1 MKPTDLTRPDRLFLQ
16 GLSALSDFA
25 TDLYSDQKQKAKAS
39 AKLAYIGETKTSKV
53 DTQLFSYGPTHCEI
67 NNDVKDYD
75 FFQDAN
81 IHWLN
86 IDGVHN
92 VELVTAISEQA
103 KLDRLTVRQILDT
116 TQRPKIEDMESYFSI
131 NLQSTIVKKES
142 LELEHIS
149 FILGENYVLS
159 FQEEKGD
166 YFDGIRG
173 KLEEGI
179 GLLRKRGADFLF
191 YQMVDAIIDNY
202 FATIDGIN
210 DEISALE
217 PMVLNNPDKTV
228 LIPIESQKR
237 SVLLIRKSLMPLK
250 EGIAVL
256 VRGKSKLI
264 KKTSLPYYK
273 DLSNSVAA
281 AIEET
286 DSTLK
291 ALEGLTNI
299 YFASLS
305 QKMNETMKVLTTVA
319 TIFIPLT
326 FIAGIY
332 GMNFTNMP
340 ELQFKY
346 GYHITWAVMILLAG
360 GMAFYFKQKKW
371 F

>member
-1 MKPTDLTRPDRLFLQ
+1 MFLQ

-39 AKLAYIGETKTSKV
+39 ATLTYIGETKTSKV
-53 DTQLFSYGPTHCEI
+53 DTQLFSYSPKHCDI
-67 NNDVKDYD
+67 KNDVQDYD
-75 FFQDAN
+75 FLHEQN

-86 IDGVHN
+86 VDGVHD
-92 VELVTAISEQA
+92 VELVTSISEKA

-116 TQRPKIEDMESYFSI
+116 TQRPKIEDMETYLSI
-131 NLQSTIVKKES
+131 NLQSTIVRKGS
-142 LELEHIS
+142 LELEHLS

-191 YQMVDAIIDNY
+191 YQMVDAILDNY
-202 FATIDGIN
+202 LATIDHIN
-210 DEISALE
+210 DEINILE
-217 PMVLNNPDKTV
+217 PVVLSDPDKSV

-250 EGIAVL
+250 EGVAALI
-256 VRGKSKLI
+256 RGKSTLI
-264 KKTSLPYYK
+264 KKSSLTYYK
-273 DLSNSVAA
+273 DLANSIAA

-332 GMNFTNMP
+332 GMNFANMP
-340 ELQFKY
+340 ELQYKY
-346 GYHITWAVMILLAG
+346 GYHITWGVMVLVAT
-360 GMAFYFKQKKW
+360 GMAFYFKKKKW

>member
-1 MKPTDLTRPDRLFLQ
+1 MKVSNLTRPDRMLRQ
-16 GLSALSDFA
+16 GLSALSSFA
-25 TDLYSDQKQKAKAS
+25 SDLYSDQKQKAKAK
-39 AKLAYIGETKTSKV
+39 AELAYIGETKTHKV
-53 DTQLFSYGPTHCEI
+53 DTQLYTYQPKHCEVI
-67 NNDVKDYD
+67 NDTENYD
-75 FFQDAN
+75 IFQDQN

-86 IDGVHN
+86 IDGVHD
-92 VELVTAISEQA
+92 VDLVTTVCEKA

-116 TQRPKIEDMESYFSI
+116 TQRPKIEDMERYLSI
-131 NLQSTIVKKES
+131 NLQSAIVKKGQ

-159 FQEEKGD
+159 FQEEQGD

-173 KLEEGI
+173 KLQEGL

-191 YQMVDAIIDNY
+191 YQMIDVILDNY
-202 FATIDGIN
+202 FATIDHIN
-210 DEISALE
+210 DEIGTLE
-217 PMVLNNPDKTV
+217 PLVLSNPDKSI
-228 LIPIESQKR
+228 LIPIESKKR
-237 SVLLIRKSLMPLK
+237 SVQLIRKSLMPLK
-250 EGIAVL
+250 EGIAAL
-256 VRGKSKLI
+256 IRGKSTLI
-264 KKTSLPYYK
+264 KKSSHTYYK
-273 DLSNSVAA
+273 DLSNSIAA
-281 AIEET
+281 AIEVT
-286 DSTLK
+286 DSALK

-332 GMNFTNMP
+332 GMNFANMP

-346 GYHITWAVMILLAG
+346 GYHITWGVMILVAV
-360 GMAFYFKQKKW
+360 GMAVYFKRKKW